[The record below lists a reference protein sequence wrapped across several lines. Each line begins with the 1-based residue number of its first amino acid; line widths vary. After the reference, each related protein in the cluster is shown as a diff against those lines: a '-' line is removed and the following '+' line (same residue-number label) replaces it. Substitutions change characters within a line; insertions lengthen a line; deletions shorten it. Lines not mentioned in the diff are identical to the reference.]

1 MSIYDRMLLK
11 LTCKRIISK
20 VRLERVFE
28 GFDEPRMRLNA
39 FDVRSKGVLKWEIK
53 YVRSTT
59 DLTC

>member
-39 FDVRSKGVLKWEIK
+39 FDVRSKGVLK
-53 YVRSTT
+53 
-59 DLTC
+59 